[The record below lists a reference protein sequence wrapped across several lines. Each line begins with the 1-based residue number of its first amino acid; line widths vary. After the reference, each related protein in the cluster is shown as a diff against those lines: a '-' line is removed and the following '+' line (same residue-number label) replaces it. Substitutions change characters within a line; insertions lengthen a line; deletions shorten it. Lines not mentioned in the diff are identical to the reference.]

1 MRFAGIPRLRGGEF
15 APVMALI
22 RKTVTLDNQ
31 AATLAR
37 PVPHL
42 IRSCVRKPDGA
53 RVRWGG

>member
-53 RVRWGG
+53 RVRWDG

>member
-53 RVRWGG
+53 CVRWDG